1 MILLQQVSDALQTK
15 RILKDGDIDT
25 SKTNRKKK
33 PKTSKKKT
41 RPFGWWN
48 CKHAFYKDEGPCC
61 ASMHAAC
68 MNQWLETGLRKKDQ
82 PSIEEEEAIKARS
95 AMQPKETRKKTRKK
109 TGKQDVEQRGSGRGT
124 RRNVENGMTQKD
136 KKEYKKDLNGCT
148 HGDRGSWQHNESTI
162 YFCTKYRATKASGGE
177 KNLDLNCIEC
187 GLPI

>member
-1 MILLQQVSDALQTK
+1 MSDALQTK
-15 RILKDGDIDT
+15 RILKDGDLDN
-25 SKTNRKKK
+25 SKTNPKKK

-48 CKHAFYKDEGPCC
+48 CKHAFYDEGPCC

-82 PSIEEEEAIKARS
+82 PSIVEEEAIKARS
-95 AMQPKETRKKTRKK
+95 AMQPKETRKKTKKK
-109 TGKQDVEQRGSGRGT
+109 TGKQDVEQCGRGT

>member
-15 RILKDGDIDT
+15 RILKDGDLDT
-25 SKTNRKKK
+25 SKTNPKKK

-48 CKHAFYKDEGPCC
+48 CKHAFFKETGPCC

-95 AMQPKETRKKTRKK
+95 AMQPKETRIRRL
-109 TGKQDVEQRGSGRGT
+109 GNRMLNSVE
-124 RRNVENGMTQKD
+124 VE
-136 KKEYKKDLNGCT
+136 
-148 HGDRGSWQHNESTI
+148 
-162 YFCTKYRATKASGGE
+162 GE
-177 KNLDLNCIEC
+177 LGAMWRME
-187 GLPI
+187 